1 MNHNGPNKPQT
12 RDKLHLQ
19 RLGGPFDGL
28 ALALQ
33 FLTVLPVRSKR
44 ADTTLDGPPEMAA
57 ALPWFPVVGAML
69 GGLLAL
75 TDWALTPLFAANV
88 RNVALLALAAL
99 LTGMLHLDGF
109 IDCCDGLLGTRTIE
123 RRLEIL
129 RDSRVGAYGV
139 IGGVL
144 LVLAQFAA
152 LGALPA
158 SLRPFALIAALLLG
172 RWAMVY
178 AVVAYPYARAT
189 GAGAGFH
196 VRRRHLALATL
207 AAIALLALTS
217 SLLPGVWWTPAHFA
231 LAGAVALA
239 ALLVALGWARWA
251 SHRLGGS
258 LTGDTYGALNELVT
272 LAVLALLPPF
282 AHLLAHLPW
291 TMTF

>member
-1 MNHNGPNKPQT
+1 MNHNGPNHTPAH
-12 RDKLHLQ
+12 DKLHPQ
-19 RLGGPFDGL
+19 RRGGPFDGL

-33 FLTVLPVRSKR
+33 FLMILPVRSKR
-44 ADTTLDGPPEMAA
+44 ANTTLDGPPEMAA
-57 ALPWFPVVGAML
+57 ALPWFPVVGALL

-158 SLRPFALIAALLLG
+158 SMRLFALVAALLLG

-196 VRRRHLALATL
+196 AGGRHLALATL
-207 AAIALLALTS
+207 ATLATLALLASASL
-217 SLLPGVWWTPAHFA
+217 LLPGGWWTPSHFA
-231 LAGAVALA
+231 LAGAVALV
-239 ALLVALGWARWA
+239 ALVVALGWARWA
-251 SHRLGGS
+251 SHRLGGG

-272 LAVLALLPPF
+272 LAVLALLPPL
-282 AHLLAHLPW
+282 AHLLVRLA
-291 TMTF
+291 